1 MGVTIVPGPNRVR
14 VHFPAMK
21 YVVSYEAN
29 PEAAGRIVEVYPRH
43 AARIPEFVPRGLLMI
58 GPLSDRSGALA
69 IFRDR
74 ETAQAFIDGDPFVTE
89 GIVASWSIK
98 EWAESLVP

>member
-1 MGVTIVPGPNRVR
+1 
-14 VHFPAMK
+14 
-21 YVVSYEAN
+21 
-29 PEAAGRIVEVYPRH
+29 
-43 AARIPEFVPRGLLMI
+43 MI